1 MRAHIGLDE
10 PALER
15 DRDRLR
21 SSVDAELREDVL
33 DVRRYRLRA
42 DHQLRR
48 DLSLRASVCEEPE
61 DLALARAEASILA
74 PASLPFPFPFEWGAV
89 RRSDRL
95 TRAMS
100 SPASSGFET

>member
-10 PALER
+10 PPPER

-21 SSVDAELREDVL
+21 SSMDAELREDVL

-42 DHQLRR
+42 DDELRR

-61 DLALARAEASILA
+61 DLAFARAEAGILA
-74 PASLPFPFPFEWGAV
+74 PAISVFVSVQVGGRATQRP
-89 RRSDRL
+89 L